1 VQGGGLAAAGLNQA
15 GLRIISGKCRG
26 RRLCTPGRVAG
37 KAAIRPTSD
46 RVREALYSIL
56 ADRPEGARI
65 LDLFAGTG
73 ALGLEGLS
81 RGGATA
87 VFVDLGTEAIGL
99 LRKNVELCGF
109 ADRSIII
116 KRDLTRGLS
125 FLREFRPPEGFDLI
139 FLDPP
144 YRRGLVERLLAGLA
158 EVEVLAADGLVVAE
172 EAADV
177 TLPGPWS
184 GLTIADHRVYGDTGI
199 WFYRPD

>member
-1 VQGGGLAAAGLNQA
+1 M
-15 GLRIISGKCRG
+15 RIISGKCRG
-26 RRLCTPGRVAG
+26 RRLFTPGRVAG

-56 ADRPEGARI
+56 AGRPEGARI

-81 RGGATA
+81 RGGSLA
-87 VFVDLGTEAIGL
+87 VFVDLGAEALAL
-99 LRKNVELCGF
+99 LRRNVELCGF
-109 ADRSIII
+109 ADRGLVI

-125 FLREFRPPEGFDLI
+125 FLREYCPAEGFDLI

-144 YRRGLVERLLAGLA
+144 YRRGHVERLLTGVAALGL
-158 EVEVLAADGLVVAE
+158 LAADGLLVAE
-172 EAADV
+172 EAAEVD
-177 TLPGPWS
+177 LPGAFP
-184 GLTIADHRVYGDTGI
+184 GLVLADQRLYGDTGI